1 MISSGVQTVYASEL
15 TTDSQAYA
23 RTGCDESNYYY
34 ETIQVNVVTSGV
46 YILSSNSSINT
57 YGYIYRDHFNPINS
71 SDNLL
76 SEDDQHCENNQFK
89 LVIDIQSSTT
99 YVLVVTTYSPK
110 VTGPFSIF
118 AYGPNNIILN
128 RISECIYIL

>member
-1 MISSGVQTVYASEL
+1 VISSGIQTVYSSEL
-15 TTDSQAYA
+15 TTDSHAYA

-46 YILSSNSSINT
+46 YILSSKSNIDT
-57 YGYIYRDHFNPINS
+57 YGYIYRDRFNPINS
-71 SDNLL
+71 LDNLL
-76 SEDDQHCENNQFK
+76 SEDNQDWEKDQFK
-89 LVIDIQSSTT
+89 LVIDLQSSTT

-110 VTGPFSIF
+110 VTGNFSIF